1 VNWERGVPDDG
12 DLRLVRPYALTRG
25 RTRPE
30 GVDLPLETLVVAT
43 DSGRNAEAVRLEA
56 RRVVRLCWRPL
67 SVAEISA
74 HMHVPV
80 GVARV
85 FVGDLLAEGHVAVHR
100 PMGNAG
106 RFDVQLLKR
115 VLNGLQA
122 L

>member
-25 RTRPE
+25 RTRPD
-30 GVDLPLETLVVAT
+30 GDDLPLETLVVAT
-43 DSGRNAEAVRLEA
+43 ERGRDNDAVRLEA
-56 RRVVRLCWRPL
+56 RRIVRLCWRPL
-67 SVAEISA
+67 SVAEVSA
-74 HMHVPV
+74 HMNVPV

-85 FVGDLLAEGHVAVHR
+85 MVGDLLADGHVAVHR
-100 PMGNAG
+100 PVGTTG